1 MKKRRCK
8 QIRTKIFKI
17 YNCLLVSVMLIDF
30 VMFTDKGERS
40 INEDFVCEAH
50 SDGNYVFVLADGL
63 GGHGGGDVASKL
75 VAETI
80 TSLFKNNCS
89 DNFIDKCFIEA
100 QKSLLEHQK
109 CQYASTSMKTTT
121 VVLYI
126 KDNKINYGHIG
137 DSRLYFIK
145 KGKIISRTLDHSV
158 PQMLVLSGEIKE
170 KDIRHHEDRNRLLRC
185 MGNEWDDTCPKYQ
198 IDVQDLQ
205 AAKGMNFLLCSDGFW
220 EWITE
225 KEIQK
230 ILKKRISAKEQV
242 EKMCETVLK
251 NGKGKNMDNYSVIL
265 VKVKGV

>member
-17 YNCLLVSVMLIDF
+17 YNRFLVLVMFIDYA
-30 VMFTDKGERS
+30 MFTDKGERL

-80 TSLFKNNCS
+80 TSLFENNCS
-89 DNFIDKCFIEA
+89 DIFIDNCFIEA

-109 CQYASTSMKTTT
+109 CQCASTSMKTTA

-126 KDNKINYGHIG
+126 KDDKINYGHIG

-158 PQMLVLSGEIKE
+158 PQMLVFSGEIKE

-205 AAKGMNFLLCSDGFW
+205 AENGMSFLMCSDGFW

-230 ILKKRISAKEQV
+230 ILKKRISTKEQI

-251 NGKGKNMDNYSVIL
+251 NGKGKNMDNYSAIL